1 MGWLWQMQLTKHNA
15 KQQNRIN
22 KRIKKKKRDSKRF
35 KASAVESVPRTVNYD
50 QFYVFPTLFCK
61 GEGRVGIGIDNKLRS
76 GIIKHESWQES

>member
-1 MGWLWQMQLTKHNA
+1 MQLTKHNA

-22 KRIKKKKRDSKRF
+22 KIRKKKKPDSKRF

-50 QFYVFPTLFCK
+50 QFYVYPPPSYT

-76 GIIKHESWQES
+76 GVIKHESWQES